1 MNRLFEPNRRRGL
14 GVSVLVLVPFLA
26 LVGCSRGEADAA
38 QQATSAA
45 AATPAAAQPAAAQ
58 SASAPA
64 PEGSAGSATPA
75 AAQAPAPAGAQT
87 PEPQL
92 TPEQIPQVVAR
103 IGSID
108 VTRDDLLAR
117 AAEARG
123 ALAER
128 GVRQPPPTRS
138 FYRSVLDDIIGN
150 RLLYRDLVA
159 RGLGAPKDEVERR
172 MQEIRGRYPSQ
183 EEFERTLAARGFD
196 VERLRNELAEGIT
209 VQRWVQET
217 VIPSIAVTDEMV
229 QQFYDDNA
237 EQMVAPE
244 SVRVAH
250 LLVGVP
256 RDADA
261 ATREA
266 SRQKAEALRA
276 RIAGGEELAA
286 VAREASDDRGSAERG
301 GDLGWVRRGQTVAPF
316 EQAAFSLVPGTLSQ
330 LVETP
335 FGFHILKVAEKR
347 PEKKLTVDEARG
359 EIEMLLKQRLLEIKV
374 RDTIQEL
381 AKKEKIEVLL

>member
-1 MNRLFEPNRRRGL
+1 MNRLSEPTRRRGL
-14 GVSVLVLVPFLA
+14 GASVLVLVPFLA

-38 QQATSAA
+38 QQG
-45 AATPAAAQPAAAQ
+45 TPAPTATAAAAQ
-58 SASAPA
+58 SATAQPAPAAAPAGSVGTAAPA
-64 PEGSAGSATPA
+64 P
-75 AAQAPAPAGAQT
+75 AQAPAGAQT

-92 TPEQIPQVVAR
+92 MPEQIPQVVAR
-103 IGSID
+103 IGQID

-196 VERLRNELAEGIT
+196 LERLRNELAEGIT

-229 QQFYDDNA
+229 KQFYDDNA

-244 SVRVAH
+244 SVRVSH

-261 ATREA
+261 ATKEA

-301 GDLGWVRRGQTVAPF
+301 GDLGWVQRGQTVAPF

-347 PEKKLTVDEARG
+347 PEKKLTIDEARG
-359 EIEMLLKQRLLEIKV
+359 EIEMLLKQRMLEIKV